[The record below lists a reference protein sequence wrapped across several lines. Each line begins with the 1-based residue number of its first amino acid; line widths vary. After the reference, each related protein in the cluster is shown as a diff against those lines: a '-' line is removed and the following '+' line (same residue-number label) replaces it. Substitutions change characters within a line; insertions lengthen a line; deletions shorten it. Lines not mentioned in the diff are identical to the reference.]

1 MPATTKE
8 QMKRYLEGWQL
19 AGERIEQ
26 ERSKWLQNMDD
37 DECRRVIARLFSGPR
52 LAIVPR
58 TCGLI
63 EQQAAFHRKK

>member
-1 MPATTKE
+1 MPATSKE

-19 AGERIEQ
+19 AGDRIEQ
-26 ERSKWLQNMDD
+26 ERLQWLANMDD

-52 LAIVPR
+52 LEILPR
-58 TCGLI
+58 SSGLI